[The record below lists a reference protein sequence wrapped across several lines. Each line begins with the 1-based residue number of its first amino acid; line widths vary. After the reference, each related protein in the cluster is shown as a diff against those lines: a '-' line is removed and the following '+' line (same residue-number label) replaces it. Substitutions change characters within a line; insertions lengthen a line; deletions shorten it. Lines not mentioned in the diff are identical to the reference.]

1 MAIMGEV
8 VHMKK
13 GSFVLRAT
21 LGGFLFVIPIY
32 LAILLLLKG
41 MKSVAG
47 IVRPLAKLLP
57 ESVPADMLLSLLLV
71 LVTCFLIGAAF
82 HTRAGNNLRQRI
94 EKGLFERVPGYA
106 VIRSLTQKITGSS
119 DDKIWKPALFELEE
133 CLVPSFII
141 EEHDDGRYTIF
152 VPSIPTPFA
161 GAVFI
166 ADRERVHP
174 LDVPFTDALR
184 TVSKWG
190 SGSKDLV
197 AVMDRGAKPR
207 VDAAAAG

>member
-1 MAIMGEV
+1 MSGKV

-13 GSFVLRAT
+13 GSFVLRAI

-32 LAILLLLKG
+32 LAVLLLLKG

-47 IVRPLAKLLP
+47 IVRPLSKLLP
-57 ESVPADMLLSLLLV
+57 ESVPADTLLSLLLV
-71 LVTCFLIGAAF
+71 LVVCFLIGAAF
-82 HTRAGNNLRQRI
+82 HTRAGSNLRQRI

-166 ADRERVHP
+166 ADRARVHP

-197 AVMDRGAKPR
+197 AVMEGAVKPR
-207 VDAAAAG
+207 VDAARAG

>member
-1 MAIMGEV
+1 
-8 VHMKK
+8 MKK
-13 GSFVLRAT
+13 GSFVLRAI
-21 LGGFLFVIPIY
+21 LAGFLFVIPIY
-32 LAILLLLKG
+32 LAVLLLLKG

-57 ESVPADMLLSLLLV
+57 ESVPADTLLSLLLV
-71 LVTCFLIGAAF
+71 LVVCFLIGAAF
-82 HTRAGNNLRQRI
+82 HTRAGSNLRQRI

-106 VIRSLTQKITGSS
+106 VIRSLTQKITGTS

-166 ADRERVHP
+166 ADRARVHP

-197 AVMDRGAKPR
+197 AVMEGAVKPR
-207 VDAAAAG
+207 VDAARAG